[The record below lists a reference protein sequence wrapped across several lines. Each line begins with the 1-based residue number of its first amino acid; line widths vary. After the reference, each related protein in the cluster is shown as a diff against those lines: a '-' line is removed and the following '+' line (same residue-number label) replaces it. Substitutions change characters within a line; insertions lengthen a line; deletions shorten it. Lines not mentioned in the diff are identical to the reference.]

1 MIDLPASPRRPA
13 RAAFLLKLT
22 VSSLLLGILFW
33 RVDRAAFLRSLQ
45 TLPLSL
51 LLGCGALYVL
61 GYLISIVRW
70 QRLLRAEGIHL
81 GLWRLGLVYFEGAFF
96 NLFLPTVIGG
106 DIVRGYLIYKMTS
119 GHDASIASILVDR
132 LAGFAALMVIA
143 VTALTLAYGTLNDPQ
158 VALAILTVVAC
169 FTGVMLVLLNRRLT
183 TRVSAVLSAIGLARF
198 QAKLHGLVD
207 ALQRYR
213 RHRRALAQAF
223 LLSALL
229 QALIIVTYYLIGV
242 GLHLDVPLLYF
253 FLFVP
258 LITALSMLPVSVA
271 GLGVREGGVIYFF
284 GKVGV
289 DAATALGMSL
299 VWFSLTLLVSSLGGL
314 AFLVDAHI
322 AKRAEDA

>member
-13 RAAFLLKLT
+13 RAAFLVKLT

-61 GYLISIVRW
+61 GYIISIVRW
-70 QRLLRAEGIHL
+70 QCLLRAEGIHL
-81 GLWRLGLVYFEGAFF
+81 DLWRLGLVYFEGAFF

-132 LAGFAALMVIA
+132 LAGFAALMLIA

-169 FTGVMLVLLNRRLT
+169 FTGVMLVLLNRWLT
-183 TRVSAVLSAIGLARF
+183 TRVSAVLSVIGLARF
-198 QAKLHGLVD
+198 QTKLHGLVD

-229 QALIIVTYYLIGV
+229 QALIIVTYYFIGV
-242 GLHLDVPLLYF
+242 GLHLGVPLLYF

-322 AKRAEDA
+322 AKRAGDA

>member
-1 MIDLPASPRRPA
+1 MELPAAPRRPA
-13 RAAFLLKLT
+13 RVAFLVKLT
-22 VSSLLLGILFW
+22 VSSVLLSILFW

-61 GYLISIVRW
+61 GYVISILRW
-70 QRLLRAEGIHL
+70 QRLLRAESIHL
-81 GLWRLGLVYFEGAFF
+81 SLWRLGLVYFQGAFF

-106 DIVRGYLIYKMTS
+106 DIVRGYLIYKLTR
-119 GHDASIASILVDR
+119 GNDASIASILVDR
-132 LAGFAALMVIA
+132 LAGFAALMLIA
-143 VTALTLAYGTLNDPQ
+143 VTALTLSYRTLNDPP

-169 FTGVMLVLLNRRLT
+169 FTGVMIVLLNGRLT
-183 TRVSAVLSAIGLARF
+183 TRVSGVLSVIGLARF
-198 QAKLHGLVD
+198 QVKLHGLVD

-213 RHRRALAQAF
+213 RHHRALAQAF

-242 GLHLDVPLLYF
+242 GLNLGVPLLYF

-258 LITALSMLPVSVA
+258 LITAVSMLPVSVA

-314 AFLVDAHI
+314 AFLVDAHT
-322 AKRAEDA
+322 AKRTGDA